1 MSFDNDPNL
10 FFLFPAVSGEA
21 SCVVVLALLVGSID
35 YDKLFRYG
43 FQANCWIS
51 HVSLELESVVPMTLI
66 QGGASK
72 LALESWMVFSYSFC
86 AFFCCAGLPE

>member
-51 HVSLELESVVPMTLI
+51 HACRNDILVCLRSEEFDTEASTYTTYAMRDRGGQTEFDQHFSV
-66 QGGASK
+66 
-72 LALESWMVFSYSFC
+72 
-86 AFFCCAGLPE
+86 